1 MVSGIATKKISFDVA
16 CCSVRTGYSVTLPR
30 AFLETASSGWSRRV
44 CARQNYSLSKQSV
57 KLFTRNQ
64 IDKHFK
70 SGRLMRSVETQLP
83 RLLNCSRG
91 DYDYSSRDSE
101 TNSSTFTAEATKGKP
116 DVYPDE
122 TDNEIELELENTT
135 EALQATEQPPQSQWF
150 HVGTFALVAVAFL
163 WGTYTPVLRFLYAN
177 PGAPSPSMLTATRGI
192 LGSLILGLSSLLVR
206 QPVLPP
212 SDDARA
218 PSGSQ
223 PPAEQDP
230 EQDPA
235 AKFEAVSR
243 PGGPIGW
250 LKGLMSSTTD
260 RLWLA
265 AAEMGTWNFLGTALQ
280 AIGLEYT
287 TATRAAFII
296 QSTALFTPLISSLA
310 GERLTQGTL
319 MGCSA
324 AMMGTLLVTAE
335 HSGSPVTQAVEAAS
349 IFGDSCV
356 LLSAL
361 FYACATV
368 RLGMYA
374 CQFSAVRLA
383 AAKTVMLCIISLLW
397 LGAEVLEGVFA
408 GGTILGSLA
417 SRWENYTDPTCW
429 LWVVFSALGPGAL
442 ATYLQTLGQS
452 SVSPS
457 QAQIIFSSVPL
468 WSALLAVVVLHEQ
481 PMGFIGWAGGAFIV
495 AGGIFVTNRSE
506 RSGV

>member
-223 PPAEQDP
+223 PPADP

-349 IFGDSCV
+349 ICEGCR
-356 LLSAL
+356 AGRR
-361 FYACATV
+361 ATPP
-368 RLGMYA
+368 RFPCLYQAEGRG
-374 CQFSAVRLA
+374 QEEHP
-383 AAKTVMLCIISLLW
+383 AK
-397 LGAEVLEGVFA
+397 GA
-408 GGTILGSLA
+408 GGASQGLHSRLRWWTAVGRRAAQLG
-417 SRWENYTDPTCW
+417 R
-429 LWVVFSALGPGAL
+429 G
-442 ATYLQTLGQS
+442 GQRGRR
-452 SVSPS
+452 
-457 QAQIIFSSVPL
+457 Q
-468 WSALLAVVVLHEQ
+468 WSALVS
-481 PMGFIGWAGGAFIV
+481 GFLCDSIPAAASCG
-495 AGGIFVTNRSE
+495 RLL
-506 RSGV
+506 